1 MLYIIGA
8 KVRIFF
14 GLCNSGRKKNYG
26 EFRDVEEFREVREF
40 KDVRASSLI
49 SLISLT
55 SLISL
60 SHLCPTLSHFVT
72 LITLPPPLV
81 TL

>member
-14 GLCNSGRKKNYG
+14 GLCKRGREIFYG
-26 EFRDVEEFREVREF
+26 EFGDVKEFREVREF

-72 LITLPPPLV
+72 LITHPHAL
-81 TL
+81 